1 MEYIYRHGGVS
12 RNRGKIRVLVTL
24 LLVVLVI
31 GGVYI
36 TKRLRA
42 QKPSNQPTSSVAI
55 SSKQVINNESSTIK
69 GRYLLNGTVVWARGI
84 EKWSQRPN
92 GTYDY
97 VHPFSQLSSFNR
109 QQYDAWVADLECPIT
124 NKTIPFQVQIDT
136 LMFNCPPEFL
146 PEAAKYFNI
155 FNLANNHTDNRQHEG
170 LVSTREYLDKA
181 GVQYHGN
188 YDPEVAEDTC
198 EVISLP
204 AREIDEK
211 SNKSTPTNLPVAFCS
226 WHYFY
231 RTPKPGE
238 IERMAEYAKI
248 MPVFAFVHA
257 GVEYRTTAD
266 DTQVAIARKIIDQ
279 NAEFVIVNNPH
290 WVQNSEA
297 YKGKLIVYSTGN
309 FIFDQLDS
317 EGMRSASIDVSLTLK
332 NDTDTKSWLELSKTC
347 QQWHDNC
354 LKLAQEK
361 GLKKPKLQLSYAAVG
376 GDNSN
381 RQTKKASPTLQK
393 AIEDRLNWQKT
404 MSELTSGH

>member
-1 MEYIYRHGGVS
+1 MYRHDGVPH
-12 RNRGKIRVLVTL
+12 NKNKAQVGVVILLIVL
-24 LLVVLVI
+24 I
-31 GGVYI
+31 GGGVYI
-36 TKRLRA
+36 AKSLIWHTPA
-42 QKPSNQPTSSVAI
+42 QTPSSVTTTPQQTANAEPPTI
-55 SSKQVINNESSTIK
+55 IK

-97 VHPFSQLSSFNR
+97 AHPFSQLSSFDR

-170 LVSTREYLDKA
+170 LISTREYLDKA

-188 YDPEVAEDTC
+188 YDPEVTEDIC
-198 EVISLP
+198 EVIGLP
-204 AREIDEK
+204 VRVLDEK
-211 SNKSTPTNLPVAFCS
+211 SNKSTPASLPVAFCS

-231 RTPKPGE
+231 RTPKQGE
-238 IERMAEYAKI
+238 IERMAEYAKV

-266 DTQVAIARKIIDQ
+266 DTQVAIAREIIDQ

-317 EGMRSASIDVSLTLK
+317 EGMRSASIDVGLTLK
-332 NDTDTKSWLELSKTC
+332 NDADTKPWLELGKTC
-347 QQWHDNC
+347 QQWHDDC
-354 LKLAQEK
+354 LKLAKEK
-361 GLKKPKLQLSYAAVG
+361 NLKKPKLQLSYAAVG

-381 RQTKKASPTLQK
+381 HQTKKASPTLQK

-404 MSELTSGH
+404 MSELSSGH

>member
-1 MEYIYRHGGVS
+1 MERIYRHGGVP
-12 RNRGKIRVLVTL
+12 RNRGKARAFVAI
-24 LLVVLVI
+24 LLVVVVS

-36 TKRLRA
+36 AKNLTKQSPA
-42 QKPSNQPTSSVAI
+42 KSTPSATMAPKQDVTNEPPT
-55 SSKQVINNESSTIK
+55 TIK

-97 VHPFSQLSSFNR
+97 THPFSQLNSFNR

-170 LVSTREYLDKA
+170 LISTREYLDKA

-198 EVISLP
+198 EVIGLP
-204 AREIDEK
+204 VRVLDEK
-211 SNKSTPTNLPVAFCS
+211 FGKSTPASLPVAFCS

-231 RTPKPGE
+231 RTPKSSE

-317 EGMRSASIDVSLTLK
+317 EGMRSVSIDVSLTLK
-332 NDTDTKSWLELSKTC
+332 NDTDTKPWLELGKTC
-347 QQWHDNC
+347 QQWHDDC
-354 LKLAQEK
+354 LKQAQEK

-381 RQTKKASPTLQK
+381 RQTKKASPALQK